1 MPVSGSLLLERL
13 ERGILPLVTKPNR
26 YVGNES
32 GIVRKDWDAVRARLL
47 FCFPDVYDVGMSHTG
62 TQILYH
68 VVNRR
73 PEWLLERAYAPW
85 PDMERLMRERDVPLY
100 ALESGRAARE
110 FDVIGFTLQS
120 ELTYTNV
127 LTMLDLARIPLR
139 QAARRDGDP
148 LVLTGGP
155 CASNPEPLAP
165 FVDATLLGDG
175 EDAIHEILEVVADH
189 RETGGVK
196 GEGGTA
202 RERLLW
208 RLATEVAGVY
218 VPSLYE
224 AQAYGRSDVQ
234 AYGESPVAS
243 GPGTV
248 RPYDGT
254 PVRPTTGTPRPLD
267 PRLPWPVRARTVPVL
282 RPEDHPRRML
292 VPVGEVVHERLPVEV
307 QRGCVRGCRFCQAG
321 YLYRP
326 ARERGVEECVA
337 IARDGIAS
345 SGHEE
350 VSLLSLS
357 TADHS
362 QAEALVGRLSDE
374 LAGQGVS
381 LSLPS
386 LRADAFSVGLAE
398 AVSRVRKSGFTFA
411 PEAGSERL
419 RRVINKGLREE
430 DILAAVDR
438 AMAAG
443 WTGVKLYLMIG
454 HPTETLADFEELAR
468 LVERIRA
475 VLRRHGG
482 RRKVSLA
489 FSPFVPKAHTPFQ
502 WERQDAEEETRA
514 KLRWIRE
521 RLRGQ
526 GVEIRHHAP
535 EETAIEGLVSRGG
548 RRTADLIEGAWRKG
562 ARFDGWSERLDF
574 AAWRAALEELGGTL
588 EDGFRER
595 AEDEELPWEIVSYG
609 IPRGWFLKER
619 RRAYEAAE
627 TPECKTVR
635 CSACG
640 VCDFEALRNLL
651 APPVPGRAVV
661 QAYGRTESQQG
672 TGTAGRAA
680 GTAGTGE
687 VTVRPYDGTPVRPAP
702 KPPATTIRLRYAKR
716 RPLRFT
722 SHLELMGEVD
732 RVLRRAGVRVLYS
745 EGFSA
750 RPRVSAGAPLATGWA
765 SESEWLDLEV
775 AGAWDA
781 PRLEGLLGDL
791 NRHAAAGM
799 VFRAAGV
806 LTGKGPS
813 LMAAVERSSY
823 RATFPH
829 PPFAWSF
836 GDLDAG
842 CRAFLARGE
851 APYAR
856 VRHGRT
862 TQVDLRPLVHELAA
876 LDERTVVL
884 EVRTASD
891 GSAKPTE
898 ILEAALGV
906 PRALVPLIQIL
917 KTDIRLAGGGSPL
930 EGCTVAVG
938 DTDVEAR
945 DPDQWQPAGDPRGD
959 RGGRPAR

>member
-1 MPVSGSLLLERL
+1 MQLSGPQLLARL
-13 ERGILPLVTKPNR
+13 EREILPLVSKPNR
-26 YVGNES
+26 YVGNER

-68 VVNRR
+68 IVNRR

-85 PDMERLMRERDVPLY
+85 PDMERLMRERGIPLY

-110 FDVIGFTLQS
+110 FDVVGFTLQS

-127 LTMLDLARIPLR
+127 LTMLDLAGIPLR
-139 QAARRDGDP
+139 QRGRRDGDP

-165 FVDATLLGDG
+165 FVDATLVGDA
-175 EDAIHEILEVVADH
+175 EDAVHEILEVVADH
-189 RETGGVK
+189 RETGGTK
-196 GEGGTA
+196 GEGRTP

-218 VPSLYE
+218 VPSLYGLGSE
-224 AQAYGRSDVQ
+224 GHGQGADERTSGRADVGEGLGRRVSGRSL
-234 AYGESPVAS
+234 
-243 GPGTV
+243 V
-248 RPYDGT
+248 RAAP
-254 PVRPTTGTPRPLD
+254 GTPRPRD

-282 RPEDHPRRML
+282 RADDHPRAML
-292 VPVGEVVHERLPVEV
+292 VPVGEVVHDRLPIEV
-307 QRGCVRGCRFCQAG
+307 QRGCMRGCRFCQAG

-326 ARERGVEECVA
+326 ARERSVEECM
-337 IARDGIAS
+337 GIAEEGIAF

-357 TADHS
+357 TADYS
-362 QAEALVGRLSDE
+362 QVEPLLDRMSRGLVDH
-374 LAGQGVS
+374 GVS
-381 LSLPS
+381 VSLPS

-419 RRVINKGLREE
+419 RRVINKGISEA
-430 DILAAVDR
+430 DILSAVER

-454 HPTETLADFEELAR
+454 HPTESREDFEELAQ
-468 LVERIRA
+468 LVGRIRGI
-475 VLRRHGG
+475 LRRYGG
-482 RRKVSLA
+482 KRRVSLS

-502 WERQDAEEETRA
+502 WERQDSGEETRA
-514 KLRWIRE
+514 KLRWIKD
-521 RLRGQ
+521 RLHGQ
-526 GVEIRHHAP
+526 GVDVKHHAP
-535 EETAIEGLVSRGG
+535 EETAIEGIISRGG
-548 RRTADLIEGAWRKG
+548 REVADLIEGAWRRG
-562 ARFDGWSERLDF
+562 ARFEGWSE
-574 AAWRAALEELGGTL
+574 TL
-588 EDGFRER
+588 EFGAWQGALDGLGWTLGDAFRER
-595 AEDEELPWEIVSYG
+595 AEDEALPWEVVSYG
-609 IPRGWFLKER
+609 IGRDYFLKER
-619 RRAYEAAE
+619 RKAYAAAG
-627 TPECKTVR
+627 TPECKHVR

-640 VCDFEALRNLL
+640 VCDFDALRNLL
-651 APPVPGRAVV
+651 APTPAE
-661 QAYGRTESQQG
+661 RTECGNTDREQD
-672 TGTAGRAA
+672 AA
-680 GTAGTGE
+680 APASAVAGTGE
-687 VTVRPYDGTPVRPAP
+687 RPARSYGGTLVRSASS
-702 KPPATTIRLRYAKR
+702 PPATTIRVRYAKR
-716 RPLRFT
+716 APLRFT
-722 SHLELMGEVD
+722 SHLELMGELD
-732 RVLRRAGVRVLYS
+732 RVLRRAGVPLLYS

-750 RPRVSAGAPLATGWA
+750 RPRVSAGAPLATGWL

-781 PRLEGLLGDL
+781 PALTRLLDDL
-791 NRHAAAGM
+791 NRHAAAGL
-799 VFRAAGV
+799 VFLAAGV

-813 LMAAVERSSY
+813 LMAAVERSAY

-829 PPFAWSF
+829 PPFEMSF
-836 GDLDAG
+836 ADLDAG
-842 CRAFLARGE
+842 CRTFLARAD

-862 TQVDLRPLVHELAA
+862 TEVDLRPLVHELAA
-876 LDERTVVL
+876 LDAATVVT

-898 ILEAALGV
+898 LLEVALGV
-906 PRALVPLIQIL
+906 PRAQVPLILIQ
-917 KTDIRLAGGGSPL
+917 KTDTRLTGGATPL
-930 EGCTVAVG
+930 SGCAVTVG
-938 DTDVEAR
+938 DTDVETR
-945 DPDQWQPAGDPRGD
+945 DSHQWQPAGDPRGD